1 MINRSHYPHP
11 VDQLISRGPIK
22 GKPFEPEQ
30 WFDYLGHYGL
40 TEIDVPPLI
49 DLAAEERRF
58 SKKRP
63 KKFYAPLHAV
73 RALGQLGDM
82 AADSYLVQ
90 LLDRYEDVDLAENV
104 TVALTM
110 VGPQALDLLM
120 DYFNHPQT
128 YPDSRD
134 RAIEAIHLFAKRHPD
149 QRDRCVRFLTDA
161 LANYQQHSALTN
173 GFIVHYLVELGAT
186 EAAALIS
193 QAFVAGQVEEDV
205 TGSWAAVQ
213 VALGLAKESDFTPDE
228 LMGAGDRA
236 LEERRR
242 AEKTKPQRAQSQR
255 QIETTGLSGS
265 YSITEHL
272 KR

>member
-1 MINRSHYPHP
+1 MIDRSYYPHP
-11 VDQLISRGPIK
+11 VDKLISRGPIK
-22 GKPFEPEQ
+22 GMPFEPEQ
-30 WFDYLGHYGL
+30 WFDYVGHYGL
-40 TEIDVPPLI
+40 GEIDVPSLI

-58 SKKRP
+58 SKKRL
-63 KKFYAPLHAV
+63 KEFYAPLHAV

-110 VGPQALDLLM
+110 VGPRALDLLI

-128 YPDSRD
+128 YPDSRS

-149 QRDRCVRFLTDA
+149 QRDRCVQCLTDA
-161 LANYQQHSALTN
+161 LANYQRHSALLN
-173 GFIVHYLVELGAT
+173 GFIVHYLIDLGAT
-186 EAAALIS
+186 EAAAVIS
-193 QAFVAGQVEEDV
+193 QAFAAGQVEEDI

-213 VALGLAKESDFTPDE
+213 VALGLAKESDFTSDE
-228 LMGAGDRA
+228 LLGAGDR
-236 LEERRR
+236 ERRQR
-242 AEKTKPQRAQSQR
+242 QRAKRTTQPSPSKQR
-255 QIETTGLSGS
+255 TEQAGLSGS